1 MYQFEDEVI
10 LFLDSEEFKT
20 GELQDFIERNDLILG
35 VFDEGVTSVYRKGE
49 DITIPFILELED
61 VLDSGITLCS
71 RYLGSSD
78 TIKSLG
84 LD

>member
-10 LFLDSEEFKT
+10 LFLAREEFKT
-20 GELQDFIERNDLILG
+20 GELQDFIERNDLIIG
-35 VFDEGVTSVYRKGE
+35 NFNEGVTSIYIKGE
-49 DITIPFILELED
+49 DITIPFIIELED
-61 VLDSGITLCS
+61 VLDSRITMCS
-71 RYLGSSD
+71 RFLGSSD